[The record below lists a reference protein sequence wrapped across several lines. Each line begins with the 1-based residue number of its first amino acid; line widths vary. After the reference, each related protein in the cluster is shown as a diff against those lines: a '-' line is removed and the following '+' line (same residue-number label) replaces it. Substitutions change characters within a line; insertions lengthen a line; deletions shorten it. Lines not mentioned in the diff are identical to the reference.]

1 MGSGYLQERRAVA
14 KYSVGLLEEELKNK
28 VAADWFAAYDTTRI
42 IGKVDFCV
50 AIPATELGLFEAENA
65 LWAEAKAGV
74 RKDIHE
80 SFVQLIL
87 TIGRARTFDHERP
100 PIFLGAFD
108 AEKIAFLPYT
118 AVMSVF
124 DQNDFNWNVT
134 PSNHGTK
141 EFAQLHKLAEK
152 TIAEKSL
159 LFDFESDEQEL
170 RKFIKANFKSG
181 RKDVSRIQIDK
192 NNFTHIYRKWREA
205 VLPHIDAP
213 WDMLKKKYSLYD
225 RDFYLAELNV
235 DDNGTADISDDKV
248 ATDFY
253 ITFNANGQNKYRIQ
267 RKNAD
272 ELSIELTF
280 GFKSQEGLAAYAA
293 FWRRYKRPPRK
304 DYWNYI
310 VKRLDLLVPQDVRE
324 RKGAFF
330 TPQKWVEL
338 SQEYLAREL
347 GENWQDEY
355 TIWDCCAGTGNMEA
369 GLTNKYKVW
378 ASTLDQQDVDVMK
391 ERIGN
396 GANLLENHVF
406 QFDFLNDS
414 FDKLPEGLR
423 QIVSD
428 PEQRKKLVIYIN
440 PPYAEASNARTS
452 SGTGENRPGVSETA
466 TKKKYEKEL
475 GRAANE
481 LFAQFFVRVIRELG
495 GATLGMFSKLKI
507 LQSPNFQSFRELFAA
522 DMVRMFVV
530 PADTFDNVKGHFPIG
545 FQVWKTSEG
554 KPFSETMADV
564 YDSVGRFAGAKLV
577 SSYAGSKYLV
587 DWFRQYYD
595 KQGERYAYLR
605 FLGTD
610 FQNNNGVFITLCP
623 SENDLKQ
630 VKGTWVTPKNVLES
644 GVYFAV
650 RLCVEATW
658 LNDRDQFLYPN
669 DGWKTDGEFQG
680 DCLIFTLFHGQN
692 RISCEHGVNHWV
704 PFTEEDVDAR
714 DCFESHFMSD
724 LLSGKVEGGYI
735 DTSLPGL
742 GNNPVNSVVMSA
754 EAKAVLDAG
763 CELWRYYHKQPKA
776 NPNAS
781 YYDIRKHFQGMKTTA
796 KGKEQMN
803 ATSEDERY
811 NELLAGLKAAMK
823 KLAAKIEPKVYEY
836 GFLRK

>member
-1 MGSGYLQERRAVA
+1 MAKYLPGLQED
-14 KYSVGLLEEELKNK
+14 ELKKK
-28 VAADWFAAYDTTRI
+28 VAVDWFAAFDTTRS

-50 AIPATELGLFEAENA
+50 AIPATELSLFEAENA
-65 LWAEAKAGV
+65 LWAEAKAGIK
-74 RKDIHE
+74 KDIHE

-152 TIAEKSL
+152 TISEKSL
-159 LFDFESDEQEL
+159 LFNFESDEDEL
-170 RKFIKANFKSG
+170 RKFIKQNFKSG

-280 GFKSQEGLAAYAA
+280 GFKSQEGVAAYAA

-304 DYWNYI
+304 DYWSYI

-338 SQEYLAREL
+338 SQEYLAKEL

-406 QFDFLNDS
+406 
-414 FDKLPEGLR
+414 
-423 QIVSD
+423 
-428 PEQRKKLVIYIN
+428 
-440 PPYAEASNARTS
+440 
-452 SGTGENRPGVSETA
+452 
-466 TKKKYEKEL
+466 
-475 GRAANE
+475 
-481 LFAQFFVRVIRELG
+481 
-495 GATLGMFSKLKI
+495 
-507 LQSPNFQSFRELFAA
+507 
-522 DMVRMFVV
+522 
-530 PADTFDNVKGHFPIG
+530 
-545 FQVWKTSEG
+545 
-554 KPFSETMADV
+554 
-564 YDSVGRFAGAKLV
+564 
-577 SSYAGSKYLV
+577 
-587 DWFRQYYD
+587 
-595 KQGERYAYLR
+595 
-605 FLGTD
+605 
-610 FQNNNGVFITLCP
+610 
-623 SENDLKQ
+623 
-630 VKGTWVTPKNVLES
+630 
-644 GVYFAV
+644 
-650 RLCVEATW
+650 
-658 LNDRDQFLYPN
+658 
-669 DGWKTDGEFQG
+669 
-680 DCLIFTLFHGQN
+680 
-692 RISCEHGVNHWV
+692 
-704 PFTEEDVDAR
+704 
-714 DCFESHFMSD
+714 
-724 LLSGKVEGGYI
+724 
-735 DTSLPGL
+735 
-742 GNNPVNSVVMSA
+742 
-754 EAKAVLDAG
+754 
-763 CELWRYYHKQPKA
+763 
-776 NPNAS
+776 
-781 YYDIRKHFQGMKTTA
+781 RKHFQGVTVDA
-796 KGKEQMN
+796 KGKEKMN
-803 ATSEDERY
+803 ATSGDERY
-811 NELLAGLKAAMK
+811 NELLAALKSVMK
-823 KLAAKIEPKVYEY
+823 KLAAKIQPKVYEY
-836 GFLRK
+836 GFLKK

>member
-1 MGSGYLQERRAVA
+1 MAKYLPGLQED
-14 KYSVGLLEEELKNK
+14 ELKKK
-28 VAADWFAAYDTTRI
+28 VAVDWFAAFDTTRS

-50 AIPATELGLFEAENA
+50 AIPATELSLFEAENA
-65 LWAEAKAGV
+65 LWAEAKAGIK
-74 RKDIHE
+74 KDIHE

-152 TIAEKSL
+152 TISEKSL
-159 LFDFESDEQEL
+159 LFNFESDEDEL
-170 RKFIKANFKSG
+170 RKFIKQNFKSG
-181 RKDVSRIQIDK
+181 RKDVSRIRIDK

-280 GFKSQEGLAAYAA
+280 GFKSQEGVAAYAA

-304 DYWNYI
+304 DYWSYI

-338 SQEYLAREL
+338 SQEYLAKEL

-396 GANLLENHVF
+396 GANLL
-406 QFDFLNDS
+406 
-414 FDKLPEGLR
+414 
-423 QIVSD
+423 
-428 PEQRKKLVIYIN
+428 
-440 PPYAEASNARTS
+440 
-452 SGTGENRPGVSETA
+452 
-466 TKKKYEKEL
+466 
-475 GRAANE
+475 
-481 LFAQFFVRVIRELG
+481 
-495 GATLGMFSKLKI
+495 
-507 LQSPNFQSFRELFAA
+507 
-522 DMVRMFVV
+522 
-530 PADTFDNVKGHFPIG
+530 
-545 FQVWKTSEG
+545 
-554 KPFSETMADV
+554 
-564 YDSVGRFAGAKLV
+564 
-577 SSYAGSKYLV
+577 
-587 DWFRQYYD
+587 
-595 KQGERYAYLR
+595 
-605 FLGTD
+605 
-610 FQNNNGVFITLCP
+610 
-623 SENDLKQ
+623 
-630 VKGTWVTPKNVLES
+630 
-644 GVYFAV
+644 
-650 RLCVEATW
+650 
-658 LNDRDQFLYPN
+658 
-669 DGWKTDGEFQG
+669 
-680 DCLIFTLFHGQN
+680 
-692 RISCEHGVNHWV
+692 
-704 PFTEEDVDAR
+704 
-714 DCFESHFMSD
+714 
-724 LLSGKVEGGYI
+724 
-735 DTSLPGL
+735 
-742 GNNPVNSVVMSA
+742 
-754 EAKAVLDAG
+754 
-763 CELWRYYHKQPKA
+763 
-776 NPNAS
+776 
-781 YYDIRKHFQGMKTTA
+781 DIRKHFQGVTVDA
-796 KGKEQMN
+796 KGKEKMN
-803 ATSEDERY
+803 ATSGDERY
-811 NELLAGLKAAMK
+811 NELLAALKSVMK
-823 KLAAKIEPKVYEY
+823 KLAAKIQPKVYEY
-836 GFLRK
+836 GFLKK

>member
-1 MGSGYLQERRAVA
+1 MARYPT
-14 KYSVGLLEEELKNK
+14 GLLEEELKNK

-87 TIGRARTFDHERP
+87 TIGRARTFDRERP

-108 AEKIAFLPYT
+108 AEKIAFLPFA
-118 AVMSVF
+118 AVQDVF
-124 DQNDFNWNVT
+124 AQNDFNWNVA
-134 PSNHGTK
+134 PSDHETK
-141 EFAQLHKLAEK
+141 EFAQLHALAEK
-152 TIAEKSL
+152 TIAARSL
-159 LFDFESDEQEL
+159 LFNFESDEDEL
-170 RKFIKANFKSG
+170 SKFIKQNFKSG

-213 WDMLKKKYSLYD
+213 WDILKKKYSLYD

-280 GFKSQEGLAAYAA
+280 GFKSQEGLAEYAA

-338 SQEYLAREL
+338 SQEYLAKEL

-378 ASTLDQQDVDVMK
+378 ASTLDQQDVDVMR
-391 ERIGN
+391 ERIKN
-396 GANLLENHVF
+396 GANLLESHVF

-414 FDKLPEGLR
+414 LDKLPEGLR

-440 PPYAEASNARTS
+440 PPYAEAGNARQLY
-452 SGTGENRPGVSETA
+452 GTGENKGSVSTGNAVCTKYKSFLGKA
-466 TKKKYEKEL
+466 T
-475 GRAANE
+475 NE
-481 LFAQFFVRVIRELG
+481 IFAQFLLRIFVEVSGCKIG
-495 GATLGMFSKLKI
+495 NFSTLKV
-507 LQSPNFQSFRELFAA
+507 LQSPNFEVYRKNFTPKLRRIFL
-522 DMVRMFVV
+522 V
-530 PADTFDNVKGHFPIG
+530 PGFTFDNVKGPFPIG
-545 FQVWKTSEG
+545 FFIWDGEENAKFDSIQ
-554 KPFSETMADV
+554 ADV
-564 YDSVGRFAGAKLV
+564 FDANGEPLYKKTLFSIGGQMMLSKFTTSDKTAVAIGHFAARGN
-577 SSYAGSKYLV
+577 
-587 DWFRQYYD
+587 
-595 KQGERYAYLR
+595 
-605 FLGTD
+605 D
-610 FQNNNGVFITLCP
+610 FQNQNVVYIVNVELEQKGGGLHCLITRNNLLRVGV
-623 SENDLKQ
+623 S
-630 VKGTWVTPKNVLES
+630 
-644 GVYFAV
+644 YAV
-650 RLCVEATW
+650 HWCIPANW
-658 LNDRDQFLYPN
+658 INNQDQFLYPCN
-669 DGWKTDGEFQG
+669 TCMEDKEFIF
-680 DCLIFTLFHGQN
+680 DCLIYTTFHRKN
-692 RISCEHGVNHWV
+692 RISCEHGVNHWI
-704 PFTEEDVDAR
+704 PFTEEDVGAQ
-714 DCFESHFMSD
+714 DCFASHFMSD
-724 LLSGKVEGGYI
+724 FLAGKVKTTGGYLFAGEAQTAFVI
-735 DTSLPGL
+735 SP
-742 GNNPVNSVVMSA
+742 

-763 CELWRYYHKQPKA
+763 RDLWRYYHKQPKA

-781 YYDIRKHFQGMKTTA
+781 YYDIRKHFQGVKVDA
-796 KGKEQMN
+796 KGKEKMN
-803 ATSEDERY
+803 ATSSDERY
-811 NELLAGLKAAMK
+811 NEFLAGLKAAMK